1 MGAGVSDQA
10 AACPSPQK
18 YDSIAQDSFPLL
30 TRPPASPD
38 FPTMKPIIPIRK
50 EPFDDPA
57 YLFELKL
64 DGFRGIAD
72 KIQGRMLSKNGNRL
86 RRFERRLHRQ
96 WTTGGERLKGAPG
109 GKTYVG
115 PEGPPASPQDREVV
129 SFDGRVLVLPWM
141 DPEVASRYGTGVYMR
156 SGARA

>member
-1 MGAGVSDQA
+1 
-10 AACPSPQK
+10 
-18 YDSIAQDSFPLL
+18 
-30 TRPPASPD
+30 
-38 FPTMKPIIPIRK
+38 MKPIIPIRK

-141 DPEVASRYGTGVYMR
+141 ESGSREPVRHRGLHALWR
-156 SGARA
+156 ARVRRI

>member
-1 MGAGVSDQA
+1 MVAVGNASCD
-10 AACPSPQK
+10 CEPPSSTSVPVPQHM
-18 YDSIAQDSFPLL
+18 Q
-30 TRPPASPD
+30 
-38 FPTMKPIIPIRK
+38 PIIPIIRH

-72 KIQGRMLSKNGNRL
+72 TIEGRMLSKNGNRL

-115 PEGPPASPQDREVV
+115 PEGPPASPQDRSE
-129 SFDGRVLVLPWM
+129 
-141 DPEVASRYGTGVYMR
+141 E
-156 SGARA
+156 